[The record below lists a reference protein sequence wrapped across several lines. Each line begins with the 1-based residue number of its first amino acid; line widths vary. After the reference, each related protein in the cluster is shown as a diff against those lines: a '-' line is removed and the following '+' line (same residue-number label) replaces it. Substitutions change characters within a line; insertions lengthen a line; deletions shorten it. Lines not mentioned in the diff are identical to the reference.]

1 MVKKKRGAQ
10 RVSAL
15 TEPIVM
21 ENAVCE
27 SDLQALLAE
36 IKNCEGVVGYIL
48 RNQTSAFIDLKDP
61 ARIADYALLSSL
73 AFDAGKDL
81 SDVFDLGDVKNTFFD
96 GKNIKILSITTAE
109 NRVSVFM
116 EKNANVEKILGKLQI
131 S

>member
-15 TEPIVM
+15 TQPIVM

-27 SDLQALLAE
+27 SDLQALLTE

-48 RNQTSAFIDLKDP
+48 RTQTSAFIDLKDP

-81 SDVFDLGDVKNTFFD
+81 SDVFDLGDVKNMFFD
-96 GKNIKILSITTAE
+96 GKNIKILSVTTAE

-116 EKNANVEKILGKLQI
+116 EKNANVEKVLGKLQI